1 MLRTGLEMRQFLSQ
15 SQADH
20 IGAGAQHLAQYD
32 ERGAQVGER
41 ESNAKFGGLVGDAL
55 PVLAHQPGLHPTAV
69 QTAEPI
75 GQIIFAH
82 SADDFFHAPGVPFD
96 GEERFEIHRLDLVIV
111 CTSR

>member
-20 IGAGAQHLAQYD
+20 IGAGAQHLAQFD

-41 ESNAKFGGLVGDAL
+41 ESNAKFGGLVSDAL
-55 PVLAHQPGLHPTAV
+55 PVLAHQPGLHPTVV

-75 GQIIFAH
+75 GQIVF
-82 SADDFFHAPGVPFD
+82 SYRADDFFHAPGVPFD

-111 CTSR
+111 CSSR